1 MKQLFVVAM
10 ALICA
15 APAGFAQQQKPAKK
29 DSTQHKM
36 EKVVYTCPMHPE
48 VTSDKPGK
56 CPKCG
61 MTLVVKKTDKKP
73 AHKMKMKADSTM
85 KM

>member
-10 ALICA
+10 ALLFA
-15 APAGFAQQQKPAKK
+15 APATFAQQQKPVKK
-29 DSTQHKM
+29 DSTQHK
-36 EKVVYTCPMHPE
+36 VYTCPMHSE
-48 VTSDKPGK
+48 VISDKPGK

-61 MTLVVKKTDKKP
+61 MTLVEKKP
-73 AHKMKMKADSTM
+73 AHKGKMKADTTM